1 MSRAAVSGAGGGGWA
16 PRGPLLTRQPLLSP
30 RASLGCPPETFRCN
44 NGKCLPQSQQCDGK
58 DNCGDGSD
66 EAMCDH
72 GEARPRPLPLGAY
85 LSHSQTALHTACARE
100 VVGWAR
106 PAHRVCERG
115 RRRGTP
121 CAPRA
126 RERASAG
133 RGCG

>member
-100 VVGWAR
+100 GVGGAR
-106 PAHRVCERG
+106 VRMRG
-115 RRRGTP
+115 Q
-121 CAPRA
+121 A
-126 RERASAG
+126 REGREGEGPSAWVREG
-133 RGCG
+133 D